1 MSTSQ
6 QKIVRYLEEARATEE
21 SLVRVLQSHI
31 EIAPDGPL
39 RAVLEQHLAE
49 TRGHAERV
57 QSRIDALESRSTG
70 SPVRAW
76 LGLTETVIGQTLAL
90 GKAPLDALRGASDE
104 EKVLKAA
111 KDDCATEALEI
122 ATYTAIER
130 LARVTGDQ
138 ATAQLAASILADER
152 RMLDRLLE
160 EIPSLAAAVAGVEL
174 GGAEELD
181 AALTDAAHGV
191 AGTVRDATRT
201 ATETS
206 GAAAEAAADTAAAV
220 RRSTAGTTKAAGES
234 TAAATKAAGESTAA
248 TTKAAGE
255 STAATTKAAGEST
268 AATTKAA
275 SDTAAV
281 ATESTGATAAAAT
294 AGDAAA
300 RGTTETARVSRRTT
314 AQRPKSAPR
323 TGPRTTP
330 KPAGE
335 GSAPAG
341 SARRRPAATPPE
353 RKPAP
358 SGSRS

>member
-201 ATETS
+201 ATYTS
-206 GAAAEAAADTAAAV
+206 G
-220 RRSTAGTTKAAGES
+220 
-234 TAAATKAAGESTAA
+234 AATKAAG
-248 TTKAAGE
+248 
-255 STAATTKAAGEST
+255 
-268 AATTKAA
+268 
-275 SDTAAV
+275 DTAAA
-281 ATESTGATAAAAT
+281 ATESTGATAATAT